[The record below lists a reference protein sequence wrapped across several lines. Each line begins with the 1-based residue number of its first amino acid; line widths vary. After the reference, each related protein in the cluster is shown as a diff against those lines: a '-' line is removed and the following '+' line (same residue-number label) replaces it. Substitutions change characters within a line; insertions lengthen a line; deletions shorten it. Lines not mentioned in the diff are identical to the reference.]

1 VVRGGL
7 VAFDELNSP
16 HFPGET
22 VAFIEAAGISS
33 GPLRRFAS
41 DPYISYFVK

>member
-1 VVRGGL
+1 V

-16 HFPGET
+16 DFPGET
-22 VAFIEAAGISS
+22 LAFIEAAGFASS
-33 GPLRRFAS
+33 PLCRFPS